1 MLSLKAAESGVFIA
15 KNAASS
21 DNFRIV
27 GGELSHWDG
36 EQRRWVPI
44 VDGPHLSAL
53 CCELYTS
60 YGGVVASL
68 SDAVEGRVGSLAR
81 GRINAYFARRQLGN
95 HTTPAHLWGFKGGV
109 FNVLYPGEL
118 RPAEKDDFVTHFL
131 PYDIEM
137 GAELPRELV
146 SVIFSA
152 VEQSDAMTSLLLD
165 LLAYIMFDNNRF
177 QRFFSWYGIGGAGK
191 GLLTRLLIALLGRN
205 RCYSLDTD
213 ALYQG
218 RSDQLVAADGKQL
231 LILQEADRAMPKA
244 KLKALTGE
252 DMIQVRALY
261 GAPFEFVFDG
271 HFLMVSNPP
280 FPESMV
286 DTGILRRIVPIQ
298 FSRAAARPDL
308 TLEPRLLRMLGQ
320 ICGALFDRWQERV
333 KGWTDF
339 PTTGEIKRDLEFYTM
354 QEDSPKAWLV
364 ENVKKDADG
373 VLKMSDMMARYE
385 MEKGELSGK
394 DRDRVKKAFQR
405 AIRSDLGVKLKNGR
419 EYAASWITEGDT
431 QTSVEHTQESV
442 VPQPIEASNLL
453 ESEENT
459 TKPQG
464 VDEMK
469 ADLYWRVTDKQPGG
483 ERFGAVL
490 WNGEMSKDAVLKVRV
505 GELDKRE
512 LPALMPSIN
521 KSTGHSTGT
530 AGRADENLIAF
541 HTGWLVFDV
550 DNVEGD
556 INDTKRRIAG
566 QNFVTA
572 VWLSPSGKGL
582 KFLTHLSWKPE
593 SVDAH
598 KAVYLDVVRYFE
610 CLGIELDKTCA
621 NPSRLCFLS
630 YDELPILNF
639 EAEPFRPTVG
649 SRPFDWGFP
658 IDGPWPSGK
667 RHRML
672 TECAAH
678 YARTTSAK
686 LFEEQVR
693 PRLRATFEWEKRER
707 LDDNPALLKE
717 FNEAVDSALN
727 KFGK

>member
-15 KNAASS
+15 KNAAAS

-27 GGELSHWDG
+27 GGELSHWDE
-36 EQRRWVPI
+36 EQTRWTPI

-53 CCELYTS
+53 CCDLYTQA
-60 YGGVVASL
+60 GGMVASL

-81 GRINAYFARRQLGN
+81 GRINADFARRQLGN
-95 HTTPAHLWGFKGGV
+95 HTTPAHLWGFASGV
-109 FNVLYPGEL
+109 FNVNAPGEL
-118 RPAEKDDFVTHFL
+118 RPAAKDDFVTHSL
-131 PYDIEM
+131 PYDIER

-146 SVIFSA
+146 NVIFSA
-152 VEQSDAMTSLLLD
+152 VEQSDAMTDLLLD
-165 LLAYIMFDNNRF
+165 LLCYMMFDNNRF
-177 QRFFSWYGIGGAGK
+177 QRFYSWYGIGGAGK

-252 DMIQVRALY
+252 DLIQVRALY
-261 GAPFEFVFDG
+261 GTPFEFVFDG

-286 DTGILRRIVPIQ
+286 DTGILRRIVPVQ
-298 FSRAAARPDL
+298 FSRAATKPDL
-308 TLEPRLLRMLGQ
+308 TLEPRLLAMLGT
-320 ICGALFDRWQERV
+320 ICGALFARWQDRV
-333 KGWTDF
+333 KDWREF
-339 PTTGEIKRDLEFYTM
+339 PTTGEIARDLEFYTM

-373 VLKMSDMMARYE
+373 ELRMSDIMARYE
-385 MEKGELSGK
+385 SEKGELKDK
-394 DRDRVKKAFQR
+394 DRERIKKAFQR

-431 QTSVEHTQESV
+431 PTSVETTPESV
-442 VPQPIEASNLL
+442 QPEPIDVSDLL
-453 ESEENT
+453 PERETLS
-459 TKPQG
+459 QG
-464 VDEMK
+464 VDDMK
-469 ADLYWRVTDKQPGG
+469 ADLYWKITDKKPGG

-490 WNGEMSKDAVLKVRV
+490 WNGEMCKDEVLKVRA
-505 GELDKRE
+505 GELDKQG

-521 KSTGHSTGT
+521 KATREGVRGGT
-530 AGRADENLIAF
+530 AGRSDEALIEF
-541 HTGWLVFDV
+541 HNSWLVLDV
-550 DNVEGD
+550 DKIDGD
-556 INDTKRRIAG
+556 IADVKRRIAG

-582 KFLTHLSWKPE
+582 KFLTRLSWKPE
-593 SVDAH
+593 SIDAH
-598 KAVYLDVVRYFE
+598 KAVYLDIARYFE
-610 CLGIELDKTCA
+610 GLGIEVDKTCA
-621 NPSRLCFLS
+621 NPSRLCFVS

-639 EAEPFRPTVG
+639 EAEVYRPTIG
-649 SRPFDWGFP
+649 ARPFDLNYP
-658 IDGPWPSGK
+658 IDGPWPEGQ
-667 RHRML
+667 RHKML

-678 YARTTSAK
+678 YRRTTGRK
-686 LFEEQVR
+686 VWPEVVE
-693 PRLRATFEWEKRER
+693 RLRTTFEWEKREQ
-707 LDDNPALLKE
+707 LKDNPKLQKE
-717 FNEAVDSALN
+717 FDDAIDSAV
-727 KFGK
+727 KKYTD